1 LTSTVDISRAISEI
15 GEPVGIPREIMN
27 FFKTT
32 ILMAALTGLLLI
44 IGQMVGGQNGM
55 IFALVM
61 AGAMNFFSYWFSDK
75 IVLAMYRAKEVDRN
89 SAPRLYSIVERLAQ
103 KVGMPMPRVYVIPTE
118 SPNAFAT
125 GRNPRHAAVAA
136 TSGILRILSNEE
148 LEGVFAHELGHVRN
162 RDILISSIVA
172 TMAGAIMW
180 IALMA
185 RWAAIFGRYGGGDDD
200 DGGGNIIVFLLMV
213 IIAPIAA
220 TIIQLA
226 ISRSREYAADA
237 AGAEIS
243 SKPLSLASALRRLET
258 GSEARPMDAKPA
270 SAHMFIVNPL
280 RGGGVISLFRTHPPT
295 EERIRRLEQIAYGR

>member
-1 LTSTVDISRAISEI
+1 
-15 GEPVGIPREIMN
+15 MN
-27 FFKTT
+27 LFKTT
-32 ILMAALTGLLLI
+32 ILMVALTGLLLI
-44 IGQMVGGQNGM
+44 IGQVVGGESGM

-89 SAPRLYSIVERLAQ
+89 SAPRLYSIVERLTQ
-103 KVGMPMPRVYVIPTE
+103 KVGMPMPRVYIMQID

-136 TSGILRILSNEE
+136 TSGILRILSDEE
-148 LEGVFAHELGHVRN
+148 LEGVLAHELGHVRN

-180 IALMA
+180 IAWMA
-185 RWAAIFGRYGGGDDD
+185 RWAAIFGRYGGGGDDD
-200 DGGGNIIVFLLMV
+200 EGGGNIIALLLMV
-213 IIAPIAA
+213 IVAPIAA

-243 SKPLSLASALRRLET
+243 DKPLSLASALRQLET
-258 GSEARPMDAKPA
+258 GAEARPMDAKPA
-270 SAHMFIVNPL
+270 SAHLFIVNPL
-280 RGGGVISLFRTHPPT
+280 RGRGVMSLFRTHPPT

>member
-1 LTSTVDISRAISEI
+1 
-15 GEPVGIPREIMN
+15 MN

-44 IGQMVGGQNGM
+44 IGGLVGGESGVVL
-55 IFALVM
+55 ALVM
-61 AGAMNFFSYWFSDK
+61 AGAMNFFSYWFSHK
-75 IVLAMYRAKEVDRN
+75 IVLAMYRAQEVDRN
-89 SAPRLYSIVERLAQ
+89 SEPRLYSIVERLAQ
-103 KVGMPMPRVYVIPTE
+103 KVGMPMPKVYVIPTD

-136 TSGILRILSNEE
+136 TQGIMRMLSNEE
-148 LEGVFAHELGHVRN
+148 LEGVLAHELGHVRN

-180 IALMA
+180 IAIMA
-185 RWAAIFGRYGGGDDD
+185 RWATFFGGFGGGDDD
-200 DGGGNIIVFLLMV
+200 DGGGNILVLLLMA
-213 IIAPIAA
+213 ILAPIAA

-243 SKPLSLASALRRLET
+243 GKPMALASALRRIES
-258 GSEARPMDAKPA
+258 GAEAIPIKANQA
-270 SAHMFIVNPL
+270 SAHLFIVNPL
-280 RGGGVISLFRTHPPT
+280 RGGGISNLFRTHPRT
-295 EERIRRLEQIAYGR
+295 EERISRLERIAYGR

>member
-1 LTSTVDISRAISEI
+1 
-15 GEPVGIPREIMN
+15 MN

-32 ILMAALTGLLLI
+32 ILMAALTALLLLI
-44 IGQMVGGQNGM
+44 GGLIGGQDGM
-55 IFALVM
+55 IFALVI

-75 IVLAMYRAKEVDRN
+75 IVLAMYRAQEVDRN
-89 SAPRLYSIVERLAQ
+89 SEPRLYSIVESLTQ
-103 KVGMPMPRVYVIPTE
+103 KVGMPMPRVYVIPTD

-136 TSGILRILSNEE
+136 TRGILRMLSNEE
-148 LEGVFAHELGHVRN
+148 LEGVLAHELGHVRN

-180 IALMA
+180 IAMMA
-185 RWAAIFGRYGGGDDD
+185 RWAAIFGGFGGGDDD
-200 DGGGNIIVFLLMV
+200 DGGGNIVALLLLMIV
-213 IIAPIAA
+213 APIAA

-243 SKPLSLASALRRLET
+243 GKPMALASALRRLES
-258 GSEARPMDAKPA
+258 GAKAIPIKANQA
-270 SAHMFIVNPL
+270 SAHLFIVNPL
-280 RGGGVISLFRTHPPT
+280 RGGGVARLFRTHPRT

>member
-1 LTSTVDISRAISEI
+1 
-15 GEPVGIPREIMN
+15 MN